1 LTGEKRNEIEVVLN
15 DMIQDINIYFQ
26 KLSDP
31 LVKLDISPRACR
43 ALRRA
48 GITTVA
54 DVVLAGRQKL
64 DSIRQVGSITVDEVW
79 GAVVGH
85 LELSD
90 EQLADTSS
98 QRNGTYAAVRKSSTM
113 TLSVRAST
121 LQALSSMSIYFFDG
135 LIRSRSIGYSNLHGM
150 EAEQIA
156 EIDQALRFQMTR
168 FAIARLLQRIEYQ
181 DKPDP
186 FVMEGPSC
194 NDLGLILQ
202 QSGNNNDVWSIL
214 ELASM
219 HRYSLKAIGTLADGI
234 GREGVRQMIE
244 QAQEMLHH
252 KLGELSLFLD
262 HFEKRSKIFRKWPED
277 GPLDLKTLVPHL
289 LPDLTKS
296 NLIIE
301 RREVI
306 KMILLIRCL
315 VLFKKDWFWEEMEPR
330 WRTFIRLSCLVAP
343 DLTKEEQIWLKSR
356 ATNTMLIPSTLF
368 CNSQ

>member
-1 LTGEKRNEIEVVLN
+1 
-15 DMIQDINIYFQ
+15 MIQDINIYFQ

-54 DVVLAGRQKL
+54 EVVLAGKSGL

-79 GAVVGH
+79 KVAAGH

-90 EQLADTSS
+90 EQLAKISFQQDDW
-98 QRNGTYAAVRKSSTM
+98 QGDVRNFPTI
-113 TLSVRAST
+113 TLPLQALT
-121 LQALSSMSIYFFDG
+121 IQALSSMGIYDFDR

-156 EIDQALRFQMTR
+156 ELDQALRFQMTR
-168 FAIARLLQRIEYQ
+168 FAFAGLLQWIEIQ

-194 NDLGLILQ
+194 KALGLILQ
-202 QSGNNNDVWSIL
+202 QFGNSNEVWSIL

-219 HRYSLKAIGTLADGI
+219 QRYSLKDVGTLAAGI
-234 GREGVRQMIE
+234 GSEVVCQMIE
-244 QAQEMLHH
+244 ETQEMLHS
-252 KLGELSLFLD
+252 KLGDLNIFLD
-262 HFEKRSKIFRKWPED
+262 HFEKQSLIFRN
-277 GPLDLKTLVPHL
+277 GLGNRPLDLKTLVPSL
-289 LPDLTKS
+289 LADPIKS

-301 RREVI
+301 RHDVRR
-306 KMILLIRCL
+306 MILLIRCL
-315 VLFKKDWFWEEMEPR
+315 VLYKNDWFWEEIEPR

-356 ATNTMLIPSTLF
+356 ATNTMMISSPPS
-368 CNSQ
+368 CNSQESL